1 MQRKGAWNIAGL
13 TGPPGS
19 GLSLMDPALSD
30 PIATPRNDVYVFGIP
45 FWNPTLA
52 EFLEWWR
59 AALTSEERRSRCVV
73 LANAHTLNLACE
85 DPEYAAVLRSA
96 EVRLNDGVGFRIASG
111 MRSVG
116 VKHNFNGTDLI
127 PLLFERLDRPARVFL
142 YGAKEEVN
150 ALTARRVAERFPA
163 VEVVG
168 RCSGYEHPE
177 SAVEQIRRSNADVLL
192 VALGNPKQE
201 RFMARYRDRLNV
213 KIQIG
218 CGGLFDFLSGV
229 KPRAPLPIRRRGL
242 EWAFRLMIE
251 PRRMWRR
258 YVVGNPVFLARAW
271 LSRKSD
277 LALAGIQPERRRL
290 SPPVL

>member
-13 TGPPGS
+13 TGPPG
-19 GLSLMDPALSD
+19 GGTAVLDPTQSD
-30 PIATPRNDVYVFGIP
+30 PIVGPRNDVYVFGIP

-52 EFLEWWR
+52 QFLDWWR

-73 LANAHTLNLACE
+73 LANAHTLNLACQ
-85 DPEYAAVLRSA
+85 DPEYADVLRSM

-111 MRSVG
+111 MRSVS

-127 PLLFERLDRPARVFL
+127 PLLLERLDRPARVFL

-150 ALTARRVAERFPA
+150 ALTAKRMAERFVA

-168 RCSGYEHPE
+168 RCNGYEDPE
-177 SAVEQIRRSNADVLL
+177 LVAEQIRRSDADVLL

-201 RFMARYRDRLNV
+201 WFMALHRHQLNV
-213 KIQIG
+213 KVQIG

-258 YVVGNPVFLARAW
+258 YVLGNPVFLARAW
-271 LSRKSD
+271 LSRKTD
-277 LALAGIQPERRRL
+277 LELIGIHPQRRRL